1 MSDTYGRKPIYMI
14 SLIIGIIAS
23 VLCAISTNVT
33 MLIIF
38 RAIQASGTSSGQT
51 LGAGVIAD
59 TINAENRGKAYGIFY
74 VGPLLGHV
82 IGPTIGGVLC
92 QYLGWQSSFYFL
104 AILGRI
110 FFFAEI

>member
-1 MSDTYGRKPIYMI
+1 MSDTYGRKPIYI
-14 SLIIGIIAS
+14 FSLLIGIFAS
-23 VLCAISTNVT
+23 ILCAISNSIT

-38 RAIQASGTSSGQT
+38 RAIQACGTSSGQT

-59 TINAENRGKAYGIFY
+59 TIDTANRGKAYGIFY

-104 AILGRI
+104 AILGKKKKK
-110 FFFAEI
+110 EKK